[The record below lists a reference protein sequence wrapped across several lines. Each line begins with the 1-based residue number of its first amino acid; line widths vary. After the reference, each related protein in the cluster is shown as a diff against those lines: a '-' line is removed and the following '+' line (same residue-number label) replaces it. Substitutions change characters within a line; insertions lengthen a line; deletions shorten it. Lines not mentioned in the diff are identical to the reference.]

1 MFKFFKELLDS
12 VKEGVAEGK
21 AEAKQEAEDQSKAKL
36 EQQAFDMSL
45 LNATSSTERFA
56 VALAAPY
63 RQVFSS
69 EMRQAKEESRKA
81 YRFLYINLL
90 GETSKEWR
98 NLLERDFSVTDEQTA
113 ARVILDF
120 QNNIE
125 SDPTNN
131 DKVAV
136 WIVRGCYLIV
146 TSAALEYFPHSHAYD
161 LIQPFANAASKRFS
175 SWEDFGTSFLRGEKT
190 EPGSNFLGRKVLSD
204 AVTDLLNN
212 ELSPW
217 KELEWVKSSA

>member
-1 MFKFFKELLDS
+1 MFKFFKELIDS

-21 AEAKQEAEDQSKAKL
+21 AEAKQEAEETSKAIIG
-36 EQQAFDMSL
+36 QQALDLSL
-45 LNATSSTERFA
+45 LNATSFTERFA

-63 RQVFSS
+63 RHVFSS
-69 EMRQAKEESRKA
+69 EMRHAKEESRKA

-90 GETSKEWR
+90 GKTSKEWR
-98 NLLERDFSVTDEQTA
+98 NLLERDFSVLDEQTA

-120 QNNIE
+120 QNNLE
-125 SDPTNN
+125 SDSVDN
-131 DKVAV
+131 DKAAV

-146 TSAALEYFPHSHAYD
+146 TGAALEFFPHRHAYD

-204 AVTDLLNN
+204 AINDLINN

-217 KELEWVKSSA
+217 VELDWAKSSV